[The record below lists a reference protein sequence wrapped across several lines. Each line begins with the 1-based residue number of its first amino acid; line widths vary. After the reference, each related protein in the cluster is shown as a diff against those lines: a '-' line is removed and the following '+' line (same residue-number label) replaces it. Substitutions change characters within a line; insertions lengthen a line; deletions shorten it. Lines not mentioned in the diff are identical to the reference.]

1 MNKPTAVLGLLLA
14 VVFATF
20 VSAKPVDQPRMQ
32 AAKSDLLSARA
43 QLMQADHNKGGHR
56 TKAINFINQ
65 AVAAINRGITF
76 DRRNNHANA
85 TALSGVD
92 QPHMTRALD
101 HLKDAR
107 NNLEQATPNKGGFRA
122 KAISL
127 VNEAIE
133 EVKLGIA
140 AASD

>member
-1 MNKPTAVLGLLLA
+1 MKKTTAVVGLLVA
-14 VVFATF
+14 VVIASF

-32 AAKSDLLSARA
+32 AAKTDLLSARA
-43 QLMQADHNKGGHR
+43 QLMQADHNKGSHR

-65 AVAAINRGITF
+65 AVAAVNRGIAF
-76 DRRNNHANA
+76 DRRNNHAIANRLA
-85 TALSGVD
+85 SVD
-92 QPHMTRALD
+92 QSHMTRALD

-107 NNLEQATPNKGGFRA
+107 NNLEQATPDKGGFRA

-133 EVKLGIA
+133 EVRLGIA
-140 AASD
+140 AASE